1 MRIGIFS
8 DTYIP
13 QINGVSTSIEMLR
26 KGLEKKGHKV
36 YIITVNPDNM
46 KYIKEDRVL
55 SHADR
60 GNRKDHERAEGP
72 GRHAG
77 HRQVHPAHQGAGAH
91 SHSAVYFGIPPG
103 G

>member
-36 YIITVNPDNM
+36 YIVFKI
-46 KYIKEDRVL
+46 Y
-55 SHADR
+55 
-60 GNRKDHERAEGP
+60 
-72 GRHAG
+72 
-77 HRQVHPAHQGAGAH
+77 
-91 SHSAVYFGIPPG
+91 
-103 G
+103 